1 VNLPRATMR
10 LQFHR
15 GFAFADACSL
25 APYFAS
31 LGISHIYASPIMTAR
46 PGSPHGYDV
55 VDPTRVNP
63 ELGGEAEL
71 LRLVEELRR
80 HDLGLIV
87 DIVPNHMAVGSG
99 NRWWMD
105 VLARGRDSR
114 YAKYFDIDWNPPNSD
129 LRGKLL
135 LPVLGRPYGEALESG
150 EITLARGDDASVFMV
165 RYFDHVFPIAAG
177 NLAADT
183 ALDGFD
189 PAVSQGR
196 ARLHELLERQHY
208 RLAWWRVA
216 NDEINWRR
224 FFDINELAALRIEND
239 EVFEAVHATVLRLY
253 ADGVVDGLRIDH
265 IDGLSQPE
273 AYCRKLRARLSA
285 LDEKRPVHAPP
296 GPAYLVVEK
305 ILARDEALPKTWLTD
320 GTTGYDF
327 MNQVSALQH
336 DLAGERSLTEL
347 WHRVSGRPADFDSEE
362 ELARRQ
368 ILERS
373 FSAQRDS
380 VVESLYAIAQSSLV
394 TRDCSRAAIR
404 RVLTEIL
411 AHFPVYRI
419 YARVDHVSPSDRAV
433 LGQAVGRARQT
444 CLPGDKWLVTRL
456 GEWFSGERLALDAL
470 QNGALVRFQQLSA
483 PLCAKAVE
491 DTAFY
496 RYGRLISRNDVGF
509 DARQFACSADEFH
522 RKMKARVTDF
532 PHTMLATATHDH
544 KRGEDVRA
552 RLAVLSE
559 LPQEWSRAVERWIA
573 LAAAHC
579 QSDGT
584 GLMPSPGDLAIAFQ
598 TIVGAWPLDLR
609 LGDRPGLDAYCQ
621 RILAWQEKA
630 LREAKL
636 HSDWSEPSEAYERA
650 AAEFVTWLFGGR
662 SLLLE
667 DIEAFA
673 RRIAPAGAAN
683 GLAQVVLKLTAPGVP
698 DIYQGTE
705 YWDLSLVDPDNRARV
720 DFTVRQKSQDAALS
734 DDLAAHWPDGR
745 IKQFLIKRVLALRNE
760 MPVLFS
766 EGIYQ
771 PLEIA
776 GPMAPHVVAFA
787 RLREDSAAIIAFC
800 RFNARFLAADD
811 QRALPFL
818 QCTNTE
824 IHIPAECCG
833 IYSDVVQGTTLSMQH
848 VIKAGAILGALPVA
862 VLTRCGLKLPSK
874 SLPTACA

>member
-1 VNLPRATMR
+1 VSLPRATMR

-15 GFAFADACSL
+15 GFTFADARSL

-55 VDPTRVNP
+55 VDPSRVNP

-80 HDLGLIV
+80 HGLGLIV

-99 NRWWMD
+99 NRWWTD
-105 VLARGRDSR
+105 VLARGPESR
-114 YAKYFDIDWNPPNSD
+114 YAKYFDIDWDAPNSD

-135 LPVLGRPYGEALESG
+135 LPVLGRPYGEALDSG
-150 EITLARGDDASVFMV
+150 EITLARGSDASTFIV
-165 RYFDHVFPIAAG
+165 RYFEHVFPIAAG
-177 NLAADT
+177 DLAADA
-183 ALDGFD
+183 ALGDFD
-189 PAVSQGR
+189 PAAPQGR

-208 RLAWWRVA
+208 RLAWWRLA

-224 FFDINELAALRIEND
+224 FFDINELAALRVEDD
-239 EVFEAVHATVLRLY
+239 EVFDAVHAAALRLY
-253 ADGVVDGLRIDH
+253 ADGVIDGLRIDH

-273 AYCRKLRARLSA
+273 TYCRKLRARLSA
-285 LDEKRPVHAPP
+285 LDEKRPAHAPP

-327 MNQVSALQH
+327 MDQVSALQH
-336 DLAGERSLTEL
+336 DPAGEQPLTAL
-347 WHRVSGRPADFDSEE
+347 WHRVSGRPADFAPEE

-394 TRDCSRAAIR
+394 TRDCSRAAIGR
-404 RVLTEIL
+404 ALAEIL

-419 YARVDHVSPSDRAV
+419 YARVDRVSPSDRAV
-433 LGQAVGRARQT
+433 LAQAVGRARQT
-444 CLPGDKWLVTRL
+444 CLPGDRWLVTRL
-456 GEWFSGERLALDAL
+456 GEWLSGERLALDVL
-470 QNGALVRFQQLSA
+470 QNRALARFQQLSA

-509 DARQFACSADEFH
+509 DARQFACSAAEFH
-522 RKMKARVTDF
+522 RKMTERATDF
-532 PHTMLATATHDH
+532 PHAMLATATHDH

-559 LPQEWSRAVERWIA
+559 LPQEWSQAVERWIA
-573 LAAAHC
+573 LAAPHC
-579 QSDGT
+579 TSDEFGP
-584 GLMPSPGDLAIAFQ
+584 MPSPGDLAIAFQ

-609 LGDRPGLDAYCQ
+609 LDDRPALDAYWR
-621 RILAWQEKA
+621 RIVGWQQKA

-636 HSDWSEPSEAYERA
+636 HSDWSEPNEAYERA
-650 AAEFVTWLFGGR
+650 AAAFIAWLFAGR
-662 SLLLE
+662 SALLE
-667 DIEAFA
+667 EIAAFA
-673 RRIAPAGAAN
+673 HRIAPAGAAN
-683 GLAQVVLKLTAPGVP
+683 GLAQVSLKLTAPGVA

-705 YWDLSLVDPDNRARV
+705 YWDLSLVDPDNRSAV
-720 DFTVRQKSQDAALS
+720 DFAVRQKSQDAALG
-734 DDLAAHWPDGR
+734 DGLAAAWPDGR
-745 IKQFLIKRVLALRNE
+745 LKQFLIKRVLGMRKE
-760 MPVLFS
+760 MPALFS

-771 PLEIA
+771 PLETA
-776 GPMAPHVVAFA
+776 GPMAAHVVAFA
-787 RLREDSAAIIAFC
+787 RYLQDSAAIVAFC
-800 RFNARFLAADD
+800 RHTARFTAADD
-811 QRALPFL
+811 RYALPFL

-824 IHIPAECCG
+824 IHVPAECCG
-833 IYSDVVQGTTLSMQH
+833 IYSDVLQDRTLSIQPTMR
-848 VIKAGAILGALPVA
+848 ASAILDVLPVA
-862 VLTRCGLKLPSK
+862 ILTRCP
-874 SLPTACA
+874 A

>member
-1 VNLPRATMR
+1 MSLPRATMR

-15 GFAFADACSL
+15 GFTFADARSL

-46 PGSPHGYDV
+46 LGSPHGYDV
-55 VDPTRVNP
+55 VDPAHVNP

-71 LRLVEELRR
+71 FRLVAELRQ
-80 HDLGLIV
+80 HGLGLIV

-105 VLARGRDSR
+105 VLARGQESR
-114 YAKYFDIDWNPPNSD
+114 YAKYFDIQWNPPNSE

-135 LPVLGRPYGEALESG
+135 LPVLGRPYGEALDGG
-150 EITLARGDDASVFMV
+150 EIILRRDDETSAFIV

-177 NLAADT
+177 GIAADA
-183 ALDGFD
+183 ALGDFD
-189 PAVSQGR
+189 PAELQGR
-196 ARLHELLERQHY
+196 ARLHELLEKQHY
-208 RLAWWRVA
+208 RLAWWRLA
-216 NDEINWRR
+216 NDAINWRR
-224 FFDINELAALRIEND
+224 FFDINELAALRVEDD

-253 ADGVVDGLRIDH
+253 ADGAIDGLRIDH
-265 IDGLSQPE
+265 IDGLTQPA

-285 LDEKRPVHAPP
+285 LDEMRPAHAPP

-305 ILARDEALPKTWLTD
+305 ILARNEGLPKTWQTD

-336 DLAGERSLTEL
+336 GPAGERPLTEL
-347 WHRVSGRPADFDSEE
+347 WHRVSGRPADFATEE

-368 ILERS
+368 ILEQN

-380 VVESLYAIAQSSLV
+380 VVESLYAIAQTSLV

-404 RVLTEIL
+404 RALTEIL
-411 AHFPVYRI
+411 VHLSVYRI
-419 YARVDHVSPSDRAV
+419 YARVDHASPSDRAF
-433 LGQAVGRARQT
+433 LAQAVGRARQT
-444 CLPGDKWLVTRL
+444 CLPGDRWLVTRL
-456 GEWFSGERLALDAL
+456 GEWLSGEPLALCVLQDRAL
-470 QNGALVRFQQLSA
+470 ARFQQLSA

-509 DARQFACSADEFH
+509 DARRFACSAAEFH
-522 RKMKARVTDF
+522 RKMKARATDF
-532 PHTMLATATHDH
+532 PHAMLATATHDH

-573 LAAAHC
+573 LAAPHC
-579 QSDGT
+579 TSDEF
-584 GLMPSPGDLAIAFQ
+584 GLMPSPGDLVIAFQ

-609 LGDRPGLDAYCQ
+609 LDDRSALDAYCR
-621 RILAWQEKA
+621 RIISWQQKA
-630 LREAKL
+630 MREAKL
-636 HSDWSEPSEAYERA
+636 KSDWSEPNEAYERA
-650 AAEFVTWLFGGR
+650 GAALVASLFAGR
-662 SLLLE
+662 SALLE
-667 DIEAFA
+667 EMAAFA

-683 GLAQVVLKLTAPGVP
+683 GLAQVLLKLTAPGVT

-705 YWDLSLVDPDNRARV
+705 YWDLSLVDPDNRSAV
-720 DFTVRQKSQDAALS
+720 DFAVRQKSQDAALG
-734 DDLAAHWPDGR
+734 DGLAAAWPDGR
-745 IKQFLIKRVLALRNE
+745 LKQLLIKRVLELRKQR
-760 MPVLFS
+760 PALFS

-771 PLEIA
+771 PLETA
-776 GPMAPHVVAFA
+776 GPMAAHVVAFA
-787 RLREDSAAIIAFC
+787 RHRQDLAAIVAFC
-800 RFNARFLAADD
+800 CHTAHFMAADD
-811 QRALPFL
+811 RYALPLL

-824 IHIPAECCG
+824 IHVPPEWCG
-833 IYSDVVQGTTLSMQH
+833 FYSDVLQGRTLSIQSTM
-848 VIKAGAILGALPVA
+848 KASAILDELPVA
-862 VLTRCGLKLPSK
+862 ILTRCP
-874 SLPTACA
+874 A

>member
-1 VNLPRATMR
+1 VSLPHATMR

-15 GFAFADACSL
+15 GFTFADARSL
-25 APYFAS
+25 APYIAS

-63 ELGGEAEL
+63 ELGGEADL
-71 LRLVEELRR
+71 LRLVKELRR

-99 NRWWMD
+99 NRWWTD
-105 VLARGRDSR
+105 VLARGRESR

-135 LPVLGRPYGEALESG
+135 MPVLGRPYGEALDGG
-150 EITLARGDDASVFMV
+150 EITLDRGDDASAFII

-177 NLAADT
+177 DLAADT
-183 ALDGFD
+183 ALSDFD
-189 PAVSQGR
+189 PAVSRGR

-208 RLAWWRVA
+208 RLAWWRLA

-224 FFDINELAALRIEND
+224 FFDINELAALRVED
-239 EVFEAVHATVLRLY
+239 EEVFEAVHATVLRLY
-253 ADGVVDGLRIDH
+253 AEGVIDGLRIDH

-305 ILARDEALPKTWLTD
+305 ILAHDEVLPKTWLTD

-327 MNQVSALQH
+327 MDQVSALQH
-336 DLAGERSLTEL
+336 DPAGERPLTEL

-380 VVESLYAIAQSSLV
+380 VVESLYAIAQSSFV

-419 YARVDHVSPSDRAV
+419 YARVDHVSPSDSAI
-433 LGQAVGRARQT
+433 LAQAVGRARQT

-456 GEWFSGERLALDAL
+456 GEWLSGDRLALDAL
-470 QNGALVRFQQLSA
+470 QNDALARFQQLSA

-496 RYGRLISRNDVGF
+496 RYGRLLSRNDVGF
-509 DARQFACSADEFH
+509 DARQFACSPDELH
-522 RKMKARVTDF
+522 RKMKARARDF
-532 PHTMLATATHDH
+532 PLAMLATATHDH

-559 LPQEWSRAVERWIA
+559 LPLEWSRAVERWIA
-573 LAAAHC
+573 LAAPHC
-579 QSDGT
+579 TSDET
-584 GLMPSPGDLAIAFQ
+584 GLLPSPGDLAMAFQ

-609 LGDRPGLDAYCQ
+609 LDDPLGLDAYCQ
-621 RILAWQEKA
+621 RILAWQQKA

-636 HSDWSEPSEAYERA
+636 HSDWSEPNAAYERA
-650 AAEFVTWLFGGR
+650 AAEFVAWLFAGR
-662 SLLLE
+662 SPLLE
-667 DIEAFA
+667 DIAAFA
-673 RRIAPAGAAN
+673 HRIAPAGAAN
-683 GLAQVVLKLTAPGVP
+683 GLAQVLLKLTAPGVP
-698 DIYQGTE
+698 DVYQGTE
-705 YWDLSLVDPDNRARV
+705 YWDLSLVDPDNRSHV
-720 DFTVRQKSQDAALS
+720 DFAVRQKTQGAALG
-734 DDLAAHWPDGR
+734 DGLAAQWPDGR
-745 IKQFLIKRVLALRNE
+745 LKQFLIKRVLALRKE
-760 MPVLFS
+760 MPALFS

-771 PLEIA
+771 PLQTS
-776 GPMAPHVVAFA
+776 GPMAAHIFAFA
-787 RLREDSAAIIAFC
+787 RLREDSAAIVAFC
-800 RFNARFLAADD
+800 RYGARFMAADD

-824 IHIPAECCG
+824 IHIPAECSG
-833 IYSDVVQGTTLSMQH
+833 IYSDVLQGGRLSIQPA
-848 VIKAGAILGALPVA
+848 IKASAILAMLPVA
-862 VLTRCGLKLPSK
+862 VLSRRSV
-874 SLPTACA
+874 